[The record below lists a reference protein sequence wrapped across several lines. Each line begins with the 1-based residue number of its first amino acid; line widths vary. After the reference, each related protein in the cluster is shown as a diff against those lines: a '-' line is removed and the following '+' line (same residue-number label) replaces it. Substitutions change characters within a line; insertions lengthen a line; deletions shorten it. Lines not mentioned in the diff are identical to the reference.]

1 MLGADTVPE
10 EFYLAPYPLPP
21 YFLYDG
27 QGVPEGVFP
36 QTCSLGQGLL
46 VESF

>member
-10 EFYLAPYPLPP
+10 EFYLALYPLPLH
-21 YFLYDG
+21 FLYDG
-27 QGVPEGVFP
+27 QGASAGVFP
-36 QTCSLGQGLL
+36 QTSSLGQGLL